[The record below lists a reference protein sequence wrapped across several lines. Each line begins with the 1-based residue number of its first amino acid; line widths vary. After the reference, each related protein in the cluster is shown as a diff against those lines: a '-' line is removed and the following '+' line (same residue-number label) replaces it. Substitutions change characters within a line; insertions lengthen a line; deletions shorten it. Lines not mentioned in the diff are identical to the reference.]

1 MGFARHSSESW
12 NLTPFETAIEKAE
25 GFQLSL
31 E

>member
-1 MGFARHSSESW
+1 MRAGSNRHFSESW
-12 NLTPFETAIEKAE
+12 NLFALSGGRKE